1 MSGVYFRSPIGGGR
15 ISHAA
20 IDFAVG
26 AVSNVIANCVIDI
39 AGNGLGIGTAASIV
53 DY

>member
-1 MSGVYFRSPIGGGR
+1 MNGVYFRSPIGGGR
-15 ISHAA
+15 TNHAV

-26 AVSNVIANCVIDI
+26 AVGNATADYAINI